1 MSVAAVIATVAAAL
15 HAEPIDDYLK
25 SLRGFSGP
33 TDRTALIW
41 IEPLD
46 YVQSEC
52 DRLNAPSLLEDSS
65 AYQACKEAEAATARE
80 RALRELGLDPE

>member
-15 HAEPIDDYLK
+15 HAE
-25 SLRGFSGP
+25 GFSGP